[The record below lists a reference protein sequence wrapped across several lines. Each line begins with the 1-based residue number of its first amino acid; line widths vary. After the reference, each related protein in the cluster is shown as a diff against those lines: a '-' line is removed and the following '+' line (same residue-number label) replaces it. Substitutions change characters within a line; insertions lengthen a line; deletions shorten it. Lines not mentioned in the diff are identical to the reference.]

1 MKEVICIP
9 LGETLE
15 FVGFEMW
22 VVNSGINHECAKCYI
37 YKKEMI
43 YIPNVLMFLV
53 EIWRFPLVWS

>member
-22 VVNSGINHECAKCYI
+22 VVNSDINHECAKCYI
-37 YKKEMI
+37 YI
-43 YIPNVLMFLV
+43 YIYKRNDLYT
-53 EIWRFPLVWS
+53 

>member
-22 VVNSGINHECAKCYI
+22 VVNSDINHECAKCYI
-37 YKKEMI
+37 YIKKK
-43 YIPNVLMFLV
+43 
-53 EIWRFPLVWS
+53 